1 MMLNKLHKNSI
12 DYMMLVNN
20 MQVKMIV
27 ADLFPNEDVVL
38 MKNLDNNEDIM
49 TKEMKIEYR

>member
-27 ADLFPNEDVVL
+27 VDLFPNEDVVL